1 MREMALDVA
10 NHLCLPS
17 KKRGRKEG
25 DEEMKELLLNLLISL
40 TRMEDAME
48 KYSVEEEEEKMMKC
62 LRSVKVEE
70 LGMILDY
77 YYVREYFIFILLLSI
92 YIFFEKAEHRVLQ
105 DTRHICKK
113 MC

>member
-1 MREMALDVA
+1 
-10 NHLCLPS
+10 
-17 KKRGRKEG
+17 
-25 DEEMKELLLNLLISL
+25 
-40 TRMEDAME
+40 ME

>member
-1 MREMALDVA
+1 
-10 NHLCLPS
+10 
-17 KKRGRKEG
+17 
-25 DEEMKELLLNLLISL
+25 
-40 TRMEDAME
+40 ME

-105 DTRHICKK
+105 DTRHICK

>member
-1 MREMALDVA
+1 
-10 NHLCLPS
+10 
-17 KKRGRKEG
+17 
-25 DEEMKELLLNLLISL
+25 
-40 TRMEDAME
+40 ME

-92 YIFFEKAEHRVLQ
+92 YIFIEKAEHRVLQ